1 MGFLIE
7 WLIQQRSILAISG
20 AVALFVITLILRYGF
35 GLWWPWGIMMA
46 VFLGVAGMVSG
57 MRE

>member
-46 VFLGVAGMVSG
+46 VFL
-57 MRE
+57 